1 MNVGTLLSKINDVIP
16 FDKAESWDNVGLL
29 IGDINEGVNGIL
41 TTLDC
46 TLEVVNEALEKNCNV
61 IIAHHPL
68 IFKGLKSINEEGYNK
83 IIRLLI
89 KHNIHLIAMHTNLD
103 HYEKGV
109 SYYISEK
116 IGLKN
121 PRILLPLKEKH
132 CYLQT
137 YVPKDNATH
146 LKDALAAVGVGEI
159 GNYKHCFYTTEGT
172 GEFEAQNNANPYV
185 GNIGE
190 VHYEAEMKIEGVFK
204 DTLTNNVIQT
214 LMANHPYETP
224 AYQIMPFEVESNF
237 GTGIVA
243 DLESPLVLKNFA
255 ELVKERLQLD
265 VVKIVGNS
273 KDMIHRVG
281 IIGGSGFDF
290 YQSVK
295 RSNVDVFLTGDIKY
309 HEAHDLLMHQLN
321 TLDISHYSEYVMKDG
336 LKSILELMDLDCR
349 IIASEV
355 NSDPFQVI

>member
-29 IGDINEGVNGIL
+29 IGDIKEEVNGIL

-46 TLEVVNEALEKNCNV
+46 TLEVVNEAVEKNCNV

-89 KHNIHLIAMHTNLD
+89 KHNINLIAMHTNLD
-103 HYEKGV
+103 HYEEGV
-109 SYYISEK
+109 SYNISEK

-121 PRILLPLKEKH
+121 PRILLPLKEEC

-137 YVPKDNATH
+137 YVPKDNAIH

-204 DTLTNNVIQT
+204 ESLSRIVIQT
-214 LMANHPYETP
+214 LIDNHPYETP

-237 GTGIVA
+237 GTGI
-243 DLESPLVLKNFA
+243 FA
-255 ELVKERLQLD
+255 ELEAPLTFQEFAQLVKERLQLD
-265 VVKIVGNS
+265 VVKLIGDS
-273 KDMIHRVG
+273 KGLVQKVG

-295 RSNVDVFLTGDIKY
+295 RTNVDVFLTGDIKY
-309 HEAHDLLMHQLN
+309 HEAHDLLIHQLN
-321 TLDISHYSEYVMKDG
+321 TLDITHYSEYVMKEG
-336 LKSILELMDLDCR
+336 LKSTLESMDIDCK
-349 IIASEV
+349 IIASVV
-355 NSDPFQVI
+355 NTNPFQVI